1 MEPGL
6 DMEGLARKV
15 REMLS
20 TQGFQKQDVIHFAT
34 LLLDNVVDEVK
45 EHHQPPAEAQSR

>member
-6 DMEGLARKV
+6 DMEGLARRV

-20 TQGFQKQDVIHFAT
+20 TQGFETQDVIHFAT
-34 LLLDNVVDEVK
+34 LLLDNVAAEVR
-45 EHHQPPAEAQSR
+45 EHQHGASQPR